1 MSSEP
6 TDNNPGDKPGRFDS
20 AVPDSW
26 AQPVPDSWSSEPW
39 SPQPDGFGAPP
50 PPPRWPGD
58 QGQQNQH
65 AGQQSQHA
73 GQFAQAGAGQSPS
86 GQQQYPPYGQH
97 PPYGQYPPDGQYS
110 PYGQHPPDGQY
121 RPNGYY
127 PPAGQYPPGPFG
139 DQWQYYTPPT
149 ARNNRT
155 AIAALICGI
164 GQFVLGLTVFGN
176 ILLAI
181 PAIICG
187 SIALKQIR
195 QRREGGHGMAVAGL
209 VLGILGVVY
218 FLLILVLFVVGT
230 EVSRHSS

>member
-6 TDNNPGDKPGRFDS
+6 TDNPSDKPGRFDS
-20 AVPDSW
+20 AAPDSW
-26 AQPVPDSWSSEPW
+26 AQPVPDAWSSEQW

-58 QGQQNQH
+58 QGQQTPPPAGPPAASQQNQH
-65 AGQQSQHA
+65 AGQQSQPA
-73 GQFAQAGAGQSPS
+73 GQFAQAGAPS
-86 GQQQYPPYGQH
+86 GQH
-97 PPYGQYPPDGQYS
+97 QYS
-110 PYGQHPPDGQY
+110 PYGQQPPPYGQYPPDGQY

-127 PPAGQYPPGPFG
+127 PPGGQYPSGPFG
-139 DQWQYYTPPT
+139 DQWQYYNPPT

-181 PAIICG
+181 PAIICA

-195 QRREGGHGMAVAGL
+195 QRGESGHGMAVAGL

-218 FLLILVLFVVGT
+218 FLLILVLFVVGV
-230 EVSRHSS
+230 EVNRHSS